1 MPAHNPMALLTRSGI
16 LEQSRGRS
24 TLTLRV
30 SPRFLAHAEQTSA
43 RLAQQG
49 RHLGIAHALET
60 ALSAWD
66 DYRHDVR
73 PAALFL
79 AEFLN
84 EREQMGG
91 LRPVFPSL
99 EHFALAA

>member
-1 MPAHNPMALLTRSGI
+1 MALLTRSGI
-16 LEQSRGRS
+16 LEQSRGPASKSRNPV
-24 TLTLRV
+24 LRV
-30 SPRFLAHAEQTSA
+30 SPRFLAHAEAISA

-49 RHLGIAHALET
+49 RHLGIAHALES
-60 ALSAWD
+60 ALSSWD

-79 AEFLN
+79 AEFLG
-84 EREQMGG
+84 EREQFGA

-99 EHFALAA
+99 EQFTAAA

>member
-1 MPAHNPMALLTRSGI
+1 MALLTRSGI
-16 LEQSRGRS
+16 LEQSRGRTTS
-24 TLTLRV
+24 SSQPTLRV

-49 RHLGIAHALET
+49 RHLGVAHALEA

-66 DYRHDVR
+66 DYHHDVR
-73 PAALFL
+73 SAALFL
-79 AEFLN
+79 ADFLG
-84 EREQMGG
+84 ERDQMGS

-99 EHFALAA
+99 EQFAIAA